1 MASSPTTPKKTTGT
15 APSDDGYVAVYC
27 PECDVH
33 TERSPDELNDVCFNC
48 NIETAYQPLKA
59 PPHIEDTGHDG
70 FYFEEVFGTPT
81 QLGIAFA
88 VSDLNRP

>member
-1 MASSPTTPKKTTGT
+1 MASSPTTPKTTAGT

-27 PECDVH
+27 PECDADTV
-33 TERSPDELNDVCFNC
+33 RSPDELWGSCFNC
-48 NIETAYQPLKA
+48 SVDTKHVPI